1 MKTTERGRKETMFET
16 SLTQDQIRAHEVSAH
31 QFVRGDSIDCAIVH
45 LTGDIKTIDGMS
57 TFRISMLDV
66 SGRSYNVV
74 LHPDDLRALAD
85 AVAIRPTESD
95 SAIASDLDQPGQSDT
110 TLHETIE
117 GETGVN
123 ETSQGETAGTGRV
136 DDATVE
142 VGLEVDMEEDLS
154 EDSWDFEQVIVS
166 RPQSDLEAE
175 AWSDADPWADDLPNG
190 LDQKTDYD
198 RWLSAWDDAA
208 A

>member
-1 MKTTERGRKETMFET
+1 MFET
-16 SLTQDQIRAHEVSAH
+16 SLTQDQIRAHEVAAH
-31 QFVRGDSIDCAIVH
+31 LFVRGNSIDCAIVH
-45 LTGDIKTIDGMS
+45 LTGDIKTIDGVS

-85 AVAIRPTESD
+85 AIAIRPTESD
-95 SAIASDLDQPGQSDT
+95 SAIASERSQPGQSDT
-110 TLHETIE
+110 TLNETIE
-117 GETGVN
+117 VESGVN
-123 ETSQGETAGTGRV
+123 EIGRGETAGTGRV
-136 DDATVE
+136 VDDANVE

-175 AWSDADPWADDLPNG
+175 AWSDEDPWAEALPNG
-190 LDQKTDYD
+190 FDQKTDYD